1 MRAANSLES
10 LDSVSSSIQQARASS
25 STVQPPR
32 TSSSTV
38 LQQRTGSSTVQPQR
52 TGSGTVQPPRTGSG
66 TVQPVRTGSG
76 APARAN
82 PVNPTLTPPTQA
94 RSSHIQARTTP
105 VQIRK
110 FSNTQVTLFL
120 LLEIFIYN
128 KKLKYCQV
136 LCIQTNKDDSI

>member
-32 TSSSTV
+32 TGSNTV
-38 LQQRTGSSTVQPQR
+38 LQQRTGSSTVQPH
-52 TGSGTVQPPRTGSG
+52 RTGSG

-76 APARAN
+76 AQARAN
-82 PVNPTLTPPTQA
+82 PVNSTLTPPTQA
-94 RSSHIQARTTP
+94 RSSSIQPRTTP

-110 FSNTQVTLFL
+110 FPNNQVTLFL
-120 LLEIFIYN
+120 TFF
-128 KKLKYCQV
+128 KLQF
-136 LCIQTNKDDSI
+136 L